1 MIDNCWLLFVVVM
14 CVWCMC
20 CLFKILK
27 LLLYVEEGTLMVFS
41 E

>member
-20 CLFKILK
+20 CLFKIFK